1 MPNVVNIEILAT
13 GLQVLVV
20 ITNITKAVTIFFL
33 FLFSKITIQVAS
45 HNPVFIFSSVIEQ
58 EDEKILVSA

>member
-45 HNPVFIFSSVIEQ
+45 HNPVFIFSSVIKQ